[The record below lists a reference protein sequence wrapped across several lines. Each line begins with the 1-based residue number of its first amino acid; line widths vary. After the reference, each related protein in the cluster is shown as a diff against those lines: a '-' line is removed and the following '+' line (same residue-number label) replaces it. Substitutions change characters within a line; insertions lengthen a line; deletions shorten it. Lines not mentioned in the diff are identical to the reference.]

1 MATTTI
7 DYNKLTKKSY
17 SYNVKKVDT
26 IILQNFDDFEGQVDT
41 ISASGTT
48 LTVKLNNNKTL
59 KFTSIPNPNN
69 INFTG
74 SYTNTM
80 QEFYDATF
88 AASWIPA
95 KGTAVNGSVFDE
107 NIDVHLYENAKNK
120 GLTIKSQA
128 GDDNITATKYNDAIT
143 GGAGENTIIYDSSFF
158 ANGFGDDTVTLTKGE
173 TLNITF
179 TDDYTLSYSQAKTK
193 SNLLVTV
200 KSGDVVKGTITL
212 KNYYSKETGATV
224 IIDGI
229 NLAKEHI
236 LPEVNAENYFQVAGQ
251 KVKTSYTGTA
261 LADTVDGSG
270 YIAKNKDGS
279 ENIKNT
285 KGLTL
290 KGGAGDDIITGSKY
304 IDTIKGGNGD
314 DTIKGGKGNDKLYG
328 EGGENTFVFNKGDN
342 NDIVYGGKGTDTL
355 NFSDSIDLTFE
366 QVKKDLVIRYNKDDE
381 GVAQDSVTIKSYYNG
396 KGKVVSSVKY
406 ITLLGKTYEVEVL
419 RELMA
424 DPNFQIVVNEDY
436 EVPEAQKDENQVIIV
451 ENDDLENP
459 INIITKDGD
468 DTIYGSENGVSNIN
482 AGNGDNEVHGGNGGT
497 ITTGTGDDTIYGGTN
512 NVIESGSGNDTIYGG
527 EGGTI
532 DAGTGNDTIYGGNG
546 NEINAGV
553 GEDEIYAGTNN
564 IIDAGAGNDTVYGGE
579 GGTIDGGSG
588 DDTIYTGNAES
599 VNGGAGDD
607 IIHTE
612 GDSNEIHIGNNNG
625 NDTIIFDEKQEEGN
639 TIVFDDKTLAE
650 VEDVNTGITFSKEG
664 DNLVIG
670 TGGDNTVTLDDY
682 LNQNNENISET
693 IIEGSDGE
701 STTLTEI
708 INDKGIDIEGTGEI
722 QGTQYKDNITG
733 SDNNDTISAGIGN
746 DNVNAGAGNDTI
758 YGNAEGVT
766 GGTGSNV
773 IDGGAGNDTIHL
785 QEAHNE
791 VHFNGN
797 YGNDT
802 LVYDEHQ
809 ENGNTIVFDDK
820 TLEQIEDENTGIQI
834 TKDGDDIIVDFKDGS
849 NNSVKIEDYLNAE
862 AQEKLSETVIKGSDG
877 ANSTTLAEII
887 EEKGINITGEG
898 EFSGTQYKDN
908 ITGSENDDTIDSGAG
923 NDTINSGAGDDIIK
937 AGTGNDTVNGG
948 AGADL
953 ISGGAGNDTIN
964 GGAGDDVIYG
974 NDDII
979 SSGTGSNI
987 IDGGAGND
995 TIHLQEAHNEVHFS
1009 GNFGQDTVIFDNA
1022 QENGNDVV
1030 FEDKT
1035 LAQINENAT
1044 FSKSGDDLTMSFE
1057 GEAGNSVTFKDY
1069 FDAGNENIT
1078 ETTVKGSDGATQSTN
1093 IDSMLANATIT
1104 VTGAGDISGTQ
1115 YKDNITGSAN
1125 DDIINAGAGADIV
1138 DGGEGDDEITGG
1150 AGDDTLSGG
1159 TGENTFIFSSGD
1171 GVDHI
1176 LDATNDDVIRIDSV
1190 GEIDIEQITED
1201 DVKKLQITYNGGTV
1215 ITNYDFV
1222 NPENTNIDTVMV
1234 KQADGSYQEI
1244 SIKENVIVPVEVDG
1258 DYNKTSDLKE
1268 NLVIADDAGDITVT
1282 GLTVK
1287 DKITFAEGND
1297 PEYSLSE
1304 GGLVVEGDTTTVTV
1318 TQAGADMTHRVF
1330 VNGVADDLSDKTL
1343 TVTGLENFDG
1353 SDLGFGNYDVTGTD
1367 EQNILITGDGND
1379 TIDGGAGGD
1388 ILAAG
1393 GGDDVVNGGDGNDVI
1408 LGEAGNDTLSGGAG
1422 SDQFTF
1428 AKGHGHDVITD
1439 STNDD
1444 TITFDTTIS
1453 GFDNISFARG
1463 TQPGQTDTSLYI
1475 TYGDNENPDTIEVQ
1489 NYFVNDGEKYI
1500 MSDTAINTVALGTIA
1515 YDLEW
1520 KASPSEEE
1528 EGMYLTIK
1536 APDDGQPYTI
1546 PAVEGIKNDITGNT
1560 GDNIIT
1566 GSAQNDIIT
1575 GGQGDDTINAGEGYN
1590 KICYNLGDGDDT
1602 ILNGDGTDT
1611 LTFAEGTK
1619 VVATY
1624 GTTQETKN
1632 DLIITYSAE
1641 DGTNSGTITLK
1652 DYKDGHSVQ
1661 SVKIGD
1667 GEAQDIADLISI
1679 GQINYYGPFGDTFPY
1694 RAAFGTD
1701 DSETLTSEG
1710 GEQFENYH
1718 SYGGNDKIAIQATF
1732 DNDGTPQNVENDIY
1746 FKPGDGNDTILNAER
1761 IQEGAAPYSNEQA
1774 EYQERLFKP
1783 VAGNPRVSELTFVN
1797 VRLDDITTERDGD
1810 DLILHYTDND
1820 SVRIKGGYYSTY
1832 IGKVGTYTDSGTG
1845 RKLYYGDG
1853 EPGSPEWIATRQ
1865 EITDYYQDTDGES
1878 ETESARL
1885 SDIVEGE
1892 TISGDGDLNGWI
1904 WKDTITGGD
1913 GADNIN
1919 GHNGNDTI
1927 DGGAGNDT
1935 IYGGSDNDT
1944 IYGGDG
1950 DDVIYGYRA
1959 LLDGETVVNKNLTE
1973 EGYVEDNDTI
1983 YGGAGND
1990 TIYGG
1995 LGNDTIDGGAGD
2007 DTIYGPQYEDNAG
2020 WTNFIA
2026 STIKGGTG
2034 SDTIIGQGT
2043 IYADDVTINGN
2054 TVTDVE
2060 AGAGND
2066 NILGAG
2072 TIYAGYGD
2080 DTISYRGGYTI
2091 TPHWW
2096 MPPQFIK
2103 GYLYAGEGNDTITLI
2118 NDDRG
2123 IYTNFY
2129 NDAEVYAGAG
2139 DDKITGQAMTLIDG
2153 GAGND
2158 RIDIVQAYDYN
2169 ITSVTDGGEGNDIVE
2184 FTRHTNRF
2192 DLGNHTIRNSG
2203 GEDTVLINKVP
2214 FYTEINNGGQIT
2226 KSAPAAF
2233 LDLTIDDDGNIIS
2246 TGTDVYMAY
2255 SEDFGDKEKS
2265 LKFEGV
2271 LTEEG
2276 IETEIFDNIYI
2287 KNQDSLYWNYN
2298 ESGANLQHG
2307 YRTLNIENLKTALAE
2322 YLHNNTEFT
2331 SLSDALENGGEEVK
2345 TALADIAQDLDG
2357 NYGIWE
2363 YSLYRPTYTDEDG
2376 VVHSI
2381 FNSDDEGVYGD
2392 STDQTLTSHFDPY
2405 YRPYD
2410 YTKYVS
2416 HNEFIVG
2423 GSGNETINLL
2433 SFGNDLIYGGAGNDT
2448 INAIEGNDTILGEEG
2463 TDTLNAGDGDDNLI
2477 GGVGNDTLS
2486 GGEGEDKFYFSAGDG
2501 KDVVTDATNA
2511 DALVFAG
2518 VDETTITMTQKS
2530 TKMTSLFV
2538 GYGDNGDE
2546 IEIENYF
2553 VKTPNPDYPETSDQ
2567 EYIYPVAENAINKF
2581 GVVASVMNDNHI
2593 VNVPEEYYTLAMQE
2607 PIIPDVPQSIL
2618 NYVIGDDNDNILN
2631 GTNLPNQIEG
2641 RGGNDTITGGSSAD
2655 KIYGGTGN
2663 DVINGGLGNN
2673 SIYYAVGDGD
2683 DTILNGGG
2691 TDTLTFAEGTK
2702 VVATYGTGE
2711 HAKDLVVTYSAEDGT
2726 NSGTIT
2732 LKDYKDGHSVQSV
2745 KIGDGEAQS
2754 VTDFIT
2760 LGTTEF
2766 FNYYG
2771 DVWPILQRG
2780 VYGTDDDETLAGTAT
2795 GIYANNQR
2803 EGESYYTYGG
2813 DDKVV
2818 LRLTSE
2824 IGDLANDVSFKAGDD
2839 NDTIVNSQRIK
2850 EGAAEYSEEQAIYQE
2865 YTWNKECE
2873 SSTKLKFRGV
2883 TEDDLDVQI
2892 VGNDIVINY
2901 TDNDSVTI
2909 KDGYYST
2916 NVDAITTYE
2925 LDPNYQQART
2935 RLYYGDGEP
2944 GSEEWV
2950 ATREV
2955 RETTD
2960 YGYGNQG
2967 TSYYNTVH
2975 LRDLISDKNIDNSQA
2990 ETAQTAEGWIW
3001 KDTITASGHGDTIK
3015 GYSGNDIL
3023 IGGAGN
3029 DTIDGGGDNDTITG
3043 GAGVDTIYGGDGKD
3057 NIDGGD
3063 GDDIINGYRNLRPG
3077 EVAYNLE
3084 EYADDDDIINGGAG
3098 DDTIYGGFGRDI
3110 INGGTGNDTIVGA
3123 NFEQY
3128 DGNNLYL
3135 YSTINGGEGNDTIT
3149 GSGVIHGDDGNDT
3162 ISGNGKLYGDAG
3174 DDTIT
3179 LTRTG
3184 VDMKYYTETTNPYID
3199 GGEGNDTIIFS
3210 HNGND
3215 FDTTPSITVL
3225 GGAGDDYIKR
3235 GTSANLDN
3243 LNIDAGSGND
3253 HVYINNVNS
3262 TKNNTI
3268 EGGSGSDTV
3277 EFRSSLYANSS
3288 NDASVM
3294 KDSSGTDDKLLILG
3308 DNMGYF
3314 ARYNAGTTY
3323 QSCPVAFFDMT
3334 IDGDGNVLTLGNDIY
3349 INSTYSD
3356 YLSQYSLSAYGNK
3369 TKSLKIEGALS
3380 GGDTFENIYIKN
3392 TEENFDYV
3400 NDTNIKHGYRRLN
3413 IENLK
3418 TKYIEYM
3425 QANGLTDLSTAI
3437 ANSTHKAAL
3446 AQIAMSDDVWEYSLY
3461 RPNYTDDNGAVHSYF
3476 ESDKEGVYGDG
3487 TDKTLTSRY
3496 NYNSTY
3502 NVSHNEFI
3510 VGGSGNETINSLS
3523 HGNDLIYGGAGND
3536 TINANEGNDTIY
3548 GEEGNDTINAGDGND
3563 FIDGG
3568 AGNDTI
3574 SGGAGNDT
3582 IIGGLGDDTLT
3593 GGASANTF
3601 RFTPGDGVDHITDAN
3616 TTDVIQID
3624 AVSNFEITKNNENKL
3639 QIAYDGGTIIIDN
3652 YDFDTTDNID
3662 VLKIKQT
3669 DGTYE
3674 EFSIRENFFN
3684 TIEGTD
3690 GVDDLTGTANND
3702 IITGKK
3708 ADDTINAGLGRNSI
3722 RFALGDGGDIIANGG
3737 GTDTLVFEEGTK
3749 VTTSRSGDNL
3759 MVTYSALD
3767 GTNAATITVTDFYG
3781 EDEHSVQYIK
3791 IGGHTYSVNDFYSLS
3806 RGDEALTDLTVT
3818 ADKPLILTL
3827 ANPFGESN
3835 YQYTISTTED
3845 SAQTFS
3851 LEYLE
3856 NGRLVVTGD
3865 NLNIDASSGQADD
3878 IIIKGDYNFVDTGDR
3893 DDIVRLGGSI
3903 DSQTFVQSDGNI
3915 VDTGAGN
3922 DHVVYYGLQNDIDMG
3937 EGTSDSVLAVAQD
3950 STSTVENAE
3959 YNRYMYE
3966 NEPSTSVNGTITT
3979 FDQGSV
3985 GDCRL
3990 LAILESLGEK
4000 ETFTNAVKITE
4011 NDDTYTVQFKNYVYA
4026 GKANSVDIA
4035 KSELTGFTNAYGD
4048 LDVVLTDM
4056 ALNKLLKAN
4065 NDSFKMA
4072 NMTYVETATYN
4083 KLGDY
4088 FYGQDKVTA
4097 ALYDPS
4103 MAGLSY
4109 DYQARVVDMWNKF
4122 RSGEIKN
4129 LSVGFMCEDN
4139 LDLGIVSGH
4148 AYAVKNLVS
4157 GENGYITLVNV
4168 WDNKDVLNLDL
4179 ATFYTLN
4186 ANVYSYGQ
4194 DYYGENLL
4202 INNVDPP
4209 IVREGTDGDDT
4220 FTATADNEIFN
4231 LHKGDDTVNFGAD
4244 FGNDQINSEYEY
4256 NYDKG
4261 RKNIDTLN
4269 FSNYSINEG
4278 TLSVGADEEGDLVL
4292 TAASADGEHGGSVAY
4307 NEFAGGID
4315 LPYVVVNDADT
4326 EYWAYGIPFQK
4337 QNNSAF
4343 YRFISTN
4350 SSANNHTNIISLS
4363 NGTPTKS
4370 EAFSTFHIQSQR
4382 YWEENKNVFVT
4393 SGGLN
4398 TDYWCTLDPYE
4409 EQHKISEYE
4418 DIYVPA
4424 YMPDDT
4430 VVTYDGDDS
4439 YEVRALNDRVKLHIV
4454 DEGGNDTIVIND
4466 DKLENLRLLFNVN
4479 ADGSYDNVNM
4489 KIVNKNMIDG
4499 NNFESVYNSSSL
4511 GIRVEATAGS
4521 NGQGEGIENIYAY
4534 GHSVT
4539 NVKEWKDAVAE
4550 QVSAWLTANNFT
4562 DVEDALAHGTDVQ
4575 ITQLYE
4581 KFNTDYTAT
4590 LDSRVI
4596 STIQTYQRI
4605 YQGYSGAGV
4614 RGIGTDGNDTIV
4626 PINARGTFY
4635 NFYTFEGDDT
4645 VILPGTHFSSF
4656 YSLDYGHES
4665 TIYFKP
4671 GDGNDTLLNS
4681 DIIADND
4688 VKWSY
4693 SDAEVDKMQKVLD
4706 RNDGTVCT
4714 TDLCF
4719 KDVAPENLT
4728 VTPDGNDILITYTT
4742 NTTTDTVRIKD
4753 GMYSTN
4759 IRNIVTY
4766 TTDYEPPVEPE
4777 PNGYY
4782 LYEDGEMVWHDIS
4795 GEYNEGAK
4803 GEIYIGQGSYE
4814 EVDIYKE
4821 TSNRELQDI
4830 LTVDPIS
4837 NIGGEAATL
4846 KGWIWK
4852 DNITAGDNGDTIYG
4866 CGGNDTLTGGTGD
4879 DTIYGG
4885 YGTDTI
4891 NGGAGND
4898 IIYGDS
4904 PVAKDED
4911 RKYTVGDIIDGGD
4924 GDDRIYGASTYTGGK
4939 YRWADA
4945 NISGGA
4951 GNDKITGA
4959 GTIDGGDGDD
4969 FVKFN
4974 EMQTYNT
4981 PQTISG
4987 GNGNDTI
4994 VGHGQQNLNANVLG
5008 GAGNDYFL
5016 VSSNYK
5022 DRDEGNEL
5030 ERIDLISGAGGYNS
5044 GVRPAFMGTVDMG
5057 AGNDHVR
5064 ISKTQY
5070 ALTVDGGVDNDVIE
5084 VAAPSSV
5091 SDYKNIII
5099 KNSGGHDAVNLV
5111 STVGKP
5117 NFDYYIETVYDE
5129 GQYIPQFVS
5138 APIAFFD
5145 MEKVNGNWTYGDDI
5159 YVCSSKPSTY
5169 DDEPTY
5175 QYIGDKDK
5183 SIKFEN
5189 GLVDGHGFDIYIK
5202 NNEEIGANSTYHYEN
5217 GYRIL
5222 DINAL
5227 KEGYKATLTTLGYT
5241 SLYAALNEADAD
5253 KQAANREA
5261 LATIAMAE
5269 DVWVYTLDRPAEFSL
5284 GNFYNGS
5291 GGSQYYQDMAV
5302 GTGAN
5307 NALVAVLGQYIHNGD
5322 SFLAG
5327 TDANEFIYST
5337 MNAKDV
5343 IRAGGGDD
5351 VIYGGQGDDQIYAG
5365 SGNNRIVF
5373 CNNYY
5378 LERGYSGGYGN
5389 PLIYTLREGATGRTA
5404 TDGHDT
5410 VYNDGGSDTLDFSEN
5425 NMVKFEKVGRDLRIS
5440 YTFEA
5445 QEVEEVLTDVATS
5458 TVTVKDYFLAN
5469 GDIDENHSA
5478 KYIKFRNRGVV
5489 NLADEY
5495 VASSGNKYLW
5505 STTPEGENLQGG
5517 ATTEFIYG
5525 GSGNDTLSGGLY
5537 LDGGKGNDRYDV
5549 SACTTLAPIV
5559 ISDSGCEQ
5567 NTIYLDIHKDE
5578 FGAFYDVTATKTG
5591 ETVNTKLGDTLHIF
5605 NQNNGYNATGGLI
5618 VNLGYTSL
5626 LDEDF
5631 DTSGYDNEVRINQ
5644 SKQYSTNYTIYSQ
5657 ELNGHYHTSSI
5668 SNIISETQSWLTA
5681 NYDDVA
5687 EVLGEENVSTAN
5699 LMASTADGAAALK
5712 ADLINQINSHI
5723 YWT

>member
-1 MATTTI
+1 MTTTTI

-41 ISASGTT
+41 ISASGST
-48 LTVKLNNNKTL
+48 LTVNLNNNKTL

-74 SYTNTM
+74 SYINTM
-80 QEFYDATF
+80 QGFYNDTF
-88 AASWIPA
+88 KTSWIPT
-95 KGTAVNGSVFDE
+95 KGTTVNGSVFDE
-107 NIDVHLYENAKNK
+107 NIDVHLYANAKNK
-120 GLTIKSQA
+120 GLTIKANA
-128 GDDNITATKYNDAIT
+128 GDDNITGTKYNDAIT
-143 GGAGENTIIYDSSFF
+143 GGAGKNTIIYDSSFF

-224 IIDGI
+224 IIDGT

-236 LPEVNAENYFQVAGQ
+236 LPEINAENYFQVEGQ
-251 KVKTSYTGTA
+251 KVKTSYTGSA

-314 DTIKGGKGNDKLYG
+314 DTITGGIGNDKLYG

-342 NDIVYGGKGTDTL
+342 DDIVYNGKGSDTL
-355 NFSDSIDLTFE
+355 KFADSADLTFE
-366 QVKKDLVIRYNKDDE
+366 QAKQDLIIRYNYTGEEDNK
-381 GVAQDSVTIKSYYNG
+381 VAQDSVTIKGYYDKKNN
-396 KGKVVSSVKY
+396 VVSSVKY
-406 ITLLGKTYEVEVL
+406 ITLLGKTFGVEEL
-419 RELMA
+419 RTLMA
-424 DPNFQIVVNEDY
+424 DPNFQIVMNEDY
-436 EVPEAQKDENQVIIV
+436 EVPEEHKDENQVIIV
-451 ENDDLENP
+451 ENDGENP

-532 DAGTGNDTIYGGNG
+532 DAGTGNDTIYGGNE

-553 GEDEIYAGTNN
+553 GEDEIHAGTNN
-564 IIDAGAGNDTVYGGE
+564 IVDAGAGNDTVYGGE
-579 GGTIDGGSG
+579 GGTIDGGAG

-599 VNGGAGDD
+599 VNGGTGDD
-607 IIHTE
+607 IIHLE
-612 GDSNEIHIGNNNG
+612 DDSNEIHIGNNNG

-650 VEDVNTGITFSKEG
+650 VEDENTGITFTKDG
-664 DNLVIG
+664 DDLVVN
-670 TGGDNTVTLDDY
+670 TGGNNTVTLDDY

-708 INDKGIDIEGTGEI
+708 INDKGIDIEGVGNI

-733 SDNNDTISAGIGN
+733 SDSNDTISAGIGN
-746 DNVNAGAGNDTI
+746 DNVNAGAGHDTI
-758 YGNAEGVT
+758 YGNAQGVT
-766 GGTGSNV
+766 GGTGSNI

-785 QEAHNE
+785 QEVHNE
-791 VHFNGN
+791 IHFNGN

-820 TLEQIEDENTGIQI
+820 TLAQIEDDNTGIQI
-834 TKDGDDIIVDFKDGS
+834 NKDGDDIIVNFKDGS
-849 NNSVKIEDYLNAE
+849 NNSVKIQDYLNAG

-887 EEKGINITGEG
+887 DEKGINIEGTG

-908 ITGSENDDTIDSGAG
+908 ITGSDEIDIVNAGAG
-923 NDTINSGAGDDIIK
+923 NDTVDA
-937 AGTGNDTVNGG
+937 G
-948 AGADL
+948 AGADT
-953 ISGGAGNDTIN
+953 ISGGAGSDIIY
-964 GGAGDDVIYG
+964 GGAGNDVIYG
-974 NDDII
+974 NDQLVTG
-979 SSGTGSNI
+979 GTGSNV

-995 TIHLQEAHNEVHFS
+995 TIHLQETHNEVHFS
-1009 GNFGQDTVIFDNA
+1009 GNFGQDTVIFDSA
-1022 QENGNDVV
+1022 QENGNDVI
-1030 FEDKT
+1030 FENKT

-1044 FSKSGDDLTMSFE
+1044 FSKLDDDLTMSFE
-1057 GEAGNSVTFKDY
+1057 GEAGNSVTFKEY
-1069 FDAGNENIT
+1069 FNAGNENIT

-1104 VTGAGDISGTQ
+1104 VTGSGNINGTQ
-1115 YKDNITGSAN
+1115 YKDDITGSAN
-1125 DDIINAGAGADIV
+1125 SDIINAGAGADIV
-1138 DGGEGDDEITGG
+1138 DGGAGNDTITGG
-1150 AGDDTLSGG
+1150 AGNDILSGG
-1159 TGENTFIFSSGD
+1159 TGENTFIFNSGD

-1190 GEIDIEQITED
+1190 GEVDIEQITED

-1222 NPENTNIDTVMV
+1222 NPENTNIDTIKV

-1244 SIKENVIVPVEVDG
+1244 SIKENVIVPVEVEG

-1268 NLVIADDAGDITVT
+1268 NLIIADDAGDITVT

-1318 TQAGADMTHRVF
+1318 AQAGADMTHRVF
-1330 VNGVADDLSDKTL
+1330 INGVADDLSDKTL
-1343 TVTGLENFDG
+1343 TVTGLNSFDG
-1353 SDLGFGNYDVTGTD
+1353 TDLGFGNYDVTGTD
-1367 EQNILITGDGND
+1367 ELDIFITGDGND
-1379 TIDGGAGGD
+1379 TINGGAGGD

-1408 LGEAGNDTLSGGAG
+1408 LGEAGNDILTGGAG

-1489 NYFVNDGEKYI
+1489 NYFVNDGEKYV
-1500 MSDTAINTVALGTIA
+1500 MSDTAINTVALGTTA

-1536 APDDGQPYTI
+1536 APDDDQPYTI
-1546 PAVEGIKNDITGNT
+1546 PAVEGIKNDITGNA

-1611 LTFAEGTK
+1611 LVFAEDTK
-1619 VVATY
+1619 VIATY
-1624 GTTQETKN
+1624 GTGDRAN
-1632 DLIITYSAE
+1632 DLVVTYSAE
-1641 DGTNSGTITLK
+1641 DGSNSGTIILK

-1679 GQINYYGPFGDTFPY
+1679 GQIDYYNQSGEWQSHY

-1701 DSETLTSEG
+1701 DSETLTSTG
-1710 GEQFENYH
+1710 GHEYENYH
-1718 SYGGNDKIAIQATF
+1718 SYAGNDKIAIQTTF
-1732 DNDGTPQNVENDIY
+1732 DNDGDLQPVQNYIY
-1746 FKPGDGNDTILNAER
+1746 FKTGDGNDTIVNSER
-1761 IQEGAAPYSNEQA
+1761 VKEGAALYSNEQA
-1774 EYQERLFKP
+1774 AYQERLFKP
-1783 VAGNPRVSELTFVN
+1783 VAGNPKDSWLEFMN
-1797 VRLDDITTERDGD
+1797 IDPNNITAERDGND
-1810 DLILHYTDND
+1810 IVVHYTNND
-1820 SVRIKGGYYSTY
+1820 SVRIKNGYYSTN
-1832 IGKVGTYTDSGTG
+1832 IGRVAFYEADTTGTK
-1845 RKLYYGDG
+1845 RYYG
-1853 EPGSPEWIATRQ
+1853 EAPGTADWH
-1865 EITDYYQDTDGES
+1865 EITDYYHDNNYHDVTLKYLS
-1878 ETESARL
+1878 EF
-1885 SDIVEGE
+1885 VPGE
-1892 TISGDGDLNGWI
+1892 TVSGDGNLNGWI
-1904 WKDTITGGD
+1904 WNDTITGGD
-1913 GADNIN
+1913 GDDNIN

-1927 DGGAGNDT
+1927 DGRAGNDT
-1935 IYGGSDNDT
+1935 IYGGSENDT
-1944 IYGGDG
+1944 INGGDG
-1950 DDVIYGYRA
+1950 DDVIYGYRE
-1959 LLDGETVVNKNLTE
+1959 LLDGESLLGDSLVD
-1973 EGYVEDNDTI
+1973 YARDDDTI

-1995 LGNDTIDGGAGD
+1995 LGNDYIDGGSGD
-2007 DTIYGPQYEDNAG
+2007 DTIYGPQYEDYAG
-2020 WTNFIA
+2020 YTNFIT

-2034 SDTIIGQGT
+2034 SDTIQGIGT
-2043 IYADDVTINGN
+2043 IYADDVVINGN

-2080 DTISYRGGYTI
+2080 DIIDFRGGYYNEI
-2091 TPHWW
+2091 EWQAPEYV
-2096 MPPQFIK
+2096 K
-2103 GYLYAGEGNDTITLI
+2103 GYLYAGAGNDTITI
-2118 NDDRG
+2118 SDDNGG
-2123 IYTNFY
+2123 IYTTLY
-2129 NDAEVYAGAG
+2129 KDAEVYAGAG
-2139 DDKITGQAMTLIDG
+2139 DDTITGQAMTLIDG

-2158 RIDIVQAYDYN
+2158 RIDIVQANDFD
-2169 ITSVTDGGEGNDIVE
+2169 ITSVTDGGEGDDIVE
-2184 FTRHTNRF
+2184 FTRYTNRF

-2203 GEDTVLINKVP
+2203 GTDTVLINKVP
-2214 FYTEINNGGQIT
+2214 FNTVINNGGETT

-2233 LDLTIDDDGNIIS
+2233 LDLTIDNDGNIIS

-2405 YRPYD
+2405 YR
-2410 YTKYVS
+2410 
-2416 HNEFIVG
+2416 
-2423 GSGNETINLL
+2423 
-2433 SFGNDLIYGGAGNDT
+2433 
-2448 INAIEGNDTILGEEG
+2448 
-2463 TDTLNAGDGDDNLI
+2463 
-2477 GGVGNDTLS
+2477 
-2486 GGEGEDKFYFSAGDG
+2486 
-2501 KDVVTDATNA
+2501 
-2511 DALVFAG
+2511 
-2518 VDETTITMTQKS
+2518 
-2530 TKMTSLFV
+2530 
-2538 GYGDNGDE
+2538 
-2546 IEIENYF
+2546 
-2553 VKTPNPDYPETSDQ
+2553 
-2567 EYIYPVAENAINKF
+2567 
-2581 GVVASVMNDNHI
+2581 
-2593 VNVPEEYYTLAMQE
+2593 
-2607 PIIPDVPQSIL
+2607 
-2618 NYVIGDDNDNILN
+2618 
-2631 GTNLPNQIEG
+2631 
-2641 RGGNDTITGGSSAD
+2641 
-2655 KIYGGTGN
+2655 
-2663 DVINGGLGNN
+2663 
-2673 SIYYAVGDGD
+2673 
-2683 DTILNGGG
+2683 
-2691 TDTLTFAEGTK
+2691 
-2702 VVATYGTGE
+2702 
-2711 HAKDLVVTYSAEDGT
+2711 
-2726 NSGTIT
+2726 
-2732 LKDYKDGHSVQSV
+2732 
-2745 KIGDGEAQS
+2745 
-2754 VTDFIT
+2754 
-2760 LGTTEF
+2760 
-2766 FNYYG
+2766 
-2771 DVWPILQRG
+2771 
-2780 VYGTDDDETLAGTAT
+2780 
-2795 GIYANNQR
+2795 
-2803 EGESYYTYGG
+2803 
-2813 DDKVV
+2813 
-2818 LRLTSE
+2818 
-2824 IGDLANDVSFKAGDD
+2824 
-2839 NDTIVNSQRIK
+2839 
-2850 EGAAEYSEEQAIYQE
+2850 
-2865 YTWNKECE
+2865 
-2873 SSTKLKFRGV
+2873 
-2883 TEDDLDVQI
+2883 
-2892 VGNDIVINY
+2892 
-2901 TDNDSVTI
+2901 
-2909 KDGYYST
+2909 
-2916 NVDAITTYE
+2916 
-2925 LDPNYQQART
+2925 
-2935 RLYYGDGEP
+2935 
-2944 GSEEWV
+2944 
-2950 ATREV
+2950 
-2955 RETTD
+2955 
-2960 YGYGNQG
+2960 
-2967 TSYYNTVH
+2967 
-2975 LRDLISDKNIDNSQA
+2975 
-2990 ETAQTAEGWIW
+2990 
-3001 KDTITASGHGDTIK
+3001 GDT
-3015 GYSGNDIL
+3015 
-3023 IGGAGN
+3023 
-3029 DTIDGGGDNDTITG
+3029 
-3043 GAGVDTIYGGDGKD
+3043 
-3057 NIDGGD
+3057 
-3063 GDDIINGYRNLRPG
+3063 
-3077 EVAYNLE
+3077 
-3084 EYADDDDIINGGAG
+3084 
-3098 DDTIYGGFGRDI
+3098 
-3110 INGGTGNDTIVGA
+3110 
-3123 NFEQY
+3123 
-3128 DGNNLYL
+3128 
-3135 YSTINGGEGNDTIT
+3135 
-3149 GSGVIHGDDGNDT
+3149 
-3162 ISGNGKLYGDAG
+3162 
-3174 DDTIT
+3174 
-3179 LTRTG
+3179 
-3184 VDMKYYTETTNPYID
+3184 
-3199 GGEGNDTIIFS
+3199 
-3210 HNGND
+3210 
-3215 FDTTPSITVL
+3215 
-3225 GGAGDDYIKR
+3225 
-3235 GTSANLDN
+3235 
-3243 LNIDAGSGND
+3243 
-3253 HVYINNVNS
+3253 
-3262 TKNNTI
+3262 
-3268 EGGSGSDTV
+3268 
-3277 EFRSSLYANSS
+3277 
-3288 NDASVM
+3288 
-3294 KDSSGTDDKLLILG
+3294 
-3308 DNMGYF
+3308 
-3314 ARYNAGTTY
+3314 RY
-3323 QSCPVAFFDMT
+3323 
-3334 IDGDGNVLTLGNDIY
+3334 
-3349 INSTYSD
+3349 
-3356 YLSQYSLSAYGNK
+3356 
-3369 TKSLKIEGALS
+3369 
-3380 GGDTFENIYIKN
+3380 
-3392 TEENFDYV
+3392 
-3400 NDTNIKHGYRRLN
+3400 
-3413 IENLK
+3413 
-3418 TKYIEYM
+3418 
-3425 QANGLTDLSTAI
+3425 
-3437 ANSTHKAAL
+3437 
-3446 AQIAMSDDVWEYSLY
+3446 
-3461 RPNYTDDNGAVHSYF
+3461 
-3476 ESDKEGVYGDG
+3476 
-3487 TDKTLTSRY
+3487 
-3496 NYNSTY
+3496 
-3502 NVSHNEFI
+3502 VSHNEFI

-3523 HGNDLIYGGAGND
+3523 FGNDLIYGGAGND
-3536 TINANEGNDTIY
+3536 TINANEGDDTIY
-3548 GEEGNDTINAGDGND
+3548 GEEGDDIINAGDGDDYIN
-3563 FIDGG
+3563 GG

-3574 SGGAGNDT
+3574 DAGDGADFIDSGAGDDTIVAGGGNDT

-3593 GGASANTF
+3593 GGAGANTF
-3601 RFTPGDGVDHITDAN
+3601 IFTPGDGTDHIIDAN

-3624 AVSNFEITKNNENKL
+3624 AASNFEITKNNENKL

-3652 YDFDTTDNID
+3652 YDFDTTNNID

-3669 DGTYE
+3669 DGTYQ

-3690 GVDDLTGTANND
+3690 GVDNLVGTANND

-3722 RFALGDGGDIIANGG
+3722 RFALGDGADIIANGG

-3781 EDEHSVQYIK
+3781 EDEHSVKYIK

-3818 ADKPLILTL
+3818 SDSPIILTL

-3835 YQYTISTTED
+3835 YQYTISTSEAE
-3845 SAQTFS
+3845 AQTFS
-3851 LEYLE
+3851 LEYLA
-3856 NGRLVVTGD
+3856 NGRLVVAGD

-3878 IIIKGDYNFVDTGDR
+3878 IIVKGDYNIVDTGDR

-3959 YNRYMYE
+3959 FNRYMYE

-4000 ETFTNAVKITE
+4000 ETFTNAVKITD
-4011 NDDTYTVQFKNYVYA
+4011 NGDTYTVQFKNYVHA

-4088 FYGQDKVTA
+4088 FYGQNKVTA

-4122 RSGEIKN
+4122 QSGEIKN

-4194 DYYGENLL
+4194 DYYGEGLN

-4209 IVREGTDGDDT
+4209 LVREGTNGDDT

-4256 NYDKG
+4256 NYDKD

-4269 FSNYSINEG
+4269 FSNYSIKEG

-4292 TAASADGEHGGSVAY
+4292 TAASANGEHGGSVAY
-4307 NEFAGGID
+4307 NDFAGGKD
-4315 LPYVVVNDADT
+4315 LPYVVVNDTDT

-4337 QNNSAF
+4337 QNGSAF

-4350 SSANNHTNIISLS
+4350 SSANDHTNIISLS
-4363 NGTPTKS
+4363 NGTQTKS
-4370 EAFSTFHIQSQR
+4370 ETFSTFHIQSER

-4398 TDYWCTLDPYE
+4398 TDYWNMLDPYKE
-4409 EQHKISEYE
+4409 EFE
-4418 DIYVPA
+4418 DYYGNKHPY

-4439 YEVRALNDRVKLHIV
+4439 YEVRALNDKVKLRIV
-4454 DEGGNDTIVIND
+4454 DAGGNDTMVIND

-4489 KIVNKNMIDG
+4489 KIVNKNMIDES
-4499 NNFESVYNSSSL
+4499 NFESVYNSSSL

-4539 NVKEWKDAVAE
+4539 NVKEWKDAVAG

-4562 DVEDALAHGTDVQ
+4562 DVEDALAHGTG
-4575 ITQLYE
+4575 TQKIELYE

-4596 STIQTYQRI
+4596 STIQTYQAI
-4605 YQGYSGAGV
+4605 YPGYDGAGV
-4614 RGIGTDGNDTIV
+4614 RGIGTDGDDTIV

-4645 VILPGTHFSSF
+4645 VILPGTYFSSF

-4759 IRNIVTY
+4759 IRNLVTY

-4782 LYEDGEMVWHDIS
+4782 TKEEDGEMVWHDIS
-4795 GEYNEGAK
+4795 GEYNENAK
-4803 GEIYIGQGSYE
+4803 GRIPIGGGSYE

-4821 TSNRELQDI
+4821 TSNRELQDV

-4852 DNITAGDNGDTIYG
+4852 DNITAGDNGDTIDG
-4866 CGGNDTLTGGTGD
+4866 CGGNDTLTGGMGD

-4891 NGGAGND
+4891 TGGAGND

-4911 RKYTVGDIIDGGD
+4911 RKYIVGDTIDGGD

-4974 EMQTYNT
+4974 EMQTYTT

-5008 GAGNDYFL
+5008 GSGNDYFL

-5022 DRDEGNEL
+5022 DSEEGNEL
-5030 ERIDLISGAGGYNS
+5030 ERIDLVSGYGS
-5044 GVRPAFMGTVDMG
+5044 GVRPVFMGTVDMG
-5057 AGNDHVR
+5057 SGNDHVR

-5084 VAAPSSV
+5084 VAAPTSV
-5091 SDYKNIII
+5091 SNYKNITI

-5111 STVGKP
+5111 SADTNKA
-5117 NFDYYIETVYDE
+5117 FDYDIGVVYDE
-5129 GQYIPQFVS
+5129 GQYVSKFAS

-5145 MEKVNGNWTYGDDI
+5145 MEKVGNDWTYGDDI
-5159 YVCSSKPSTY
+5159 YVCSTKPNTY
-5169 DDEPTY
+5169 TDLTY

-5189 GLVDGHGFDIYIK
+5189 GLVAGKDFDIYIK
-5202 NNEEIGANSTYHYEN
+5202 NNEGVGADSSYHYKN

-5241 SLYAALNEADAD
+5241 SLAAALNEADAD

-5261 LATIAMAE
+5261 LATVAMSE
-5269 DVWVYTLDRPAEFSL
+5269 DVWVYTLDRPVDFSM

-5291 GGSQYYQDMAV
+5291 GGSQYYRDMAH
-5302 GTGAN
+5302 GSGAEN
-5307 NALVAVLGQYIHNGD
+5307 NLVAIFGGPYITKDGD
-5322 SFLAG
+5322 SFLSG
-5327 TDANEFIYST
+5327 TNAKEYIYST
-5337 MNAKDV
+5337 LNRDDI

-5365 SGNNRIVF
+5365 EGNNRIVF

-5389 PLIYTLREGATGRTA
+5389 PLIYTLSEGATGRSA

-5425 NMVKFEKVGRDLRIS
+5425 NMVKFEKVGRDLKIS

-5567 NTIYLDIHKDE
+5567 NTIYLDIHKTE

-5591 ETVNTKLGDTLHIF
+5591 ETVNTKLGDALHIF

-5618 VNLGYTSL
+5618 VSLGYTSL

-5644 SKQYSTNYTIYSQ
+5644 NKQYSTNYTIYSQ

-5668 SNIISETQSWLTA
+5668 SSIISETQSWLTS
-5681 NYDDVA
+5681 NYDAVA
-5687 EVLGEENVSTAN
+5687 GVLGEENVSTAN

-5712 ADLINQINSHI
+5712 ADLISTINSHL
-5723 YWT
+5723 YWS